1 MVMSMNFVC
10 PLPPSVFTM
19 AVSVMIVASL
29 AIVGLSE
36 ARGES
41 PEQDQDVA
49 PLLAGFPRGTPF
61 FLIFP
66 DGDLRFLILRSA
78 ISLHFFKRILEWT
91 NEHEFHGGHLS
102 HLLLST
108 VSLIYLQHLSQGLPE
123 PPVDL
128 LYRGIALFLN
138 WDNRKEVE
146 GEYKISK
153 GGLFGWVICP
163 HYLFKVID
171 FVGISFISQSVYSCT
186 WSLATFFYLLG
197 RSNATRRWYTSKF
210 KDFPGDDKA
219 FIPFI
224 F

>member
-1 MVMSMNFVC
+1 
-10 PLPPSVFTM
+10 M

-128 LYRGIALFLN
+128 LYRGIALFLIGIIGN
-138 WDNRKEVE
+138 LYHHILLSKLRKEVE

-186 WSLATFFYLLG
+186 WSPATFFYLLW

-210 KDFPGDDKA
+210 KDFPGDVKA